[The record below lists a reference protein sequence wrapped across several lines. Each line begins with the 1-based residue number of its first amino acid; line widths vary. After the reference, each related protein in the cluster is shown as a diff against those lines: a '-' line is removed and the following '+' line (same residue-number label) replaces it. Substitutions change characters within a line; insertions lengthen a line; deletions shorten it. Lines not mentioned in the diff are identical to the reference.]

1 MVISVS
7 NVSITG
13 GLIYVW
19 ATKIRA
25 LQPKKQII
33 PLYGHRQRSAQPNGT
48 EMLIHTEELAQI
60 EGGYNTECHLYKAM
74 LFYEF

>member
-13 GLIYVW
+13 GLVYVW
-19 ATKIRA
+19 VAKIRA

-33 PLYGHRQRSAQPNGT
+33 PLYGHSQRNTQANGT
-48 EMLIHTEELAQI
+48 EMLIHSEKLAQI
-60 EGGYNTECHLYKAM
+60 EGGCNTECHL
-74 LFYEF
+74 